1 MRHQRE
7 MKHTIAK
14 CAIGAAV
21 AAALALPVQTGHA
34 QAVDPNSAPQSF
46 RLDDGWAKLPEGRKW
61 GAAVGVDI
69 DRDGKSVWVFDR
81 CATADDCSAS
91 SLAPIQK
98 FDSTGKLV
106 KSFGAGM
113 FNYPHGLYIDRDDN
127 VWVSDGRAKNNGKGH
142 TVMKFSQD
150 GKLLMTLGKPG
161 VAGDGPDTFNAPS
174 DILVAPD
181 GSIFV
186 ADGHG
191 GNTNARIVKFTKD
204 GKYIKEWG
212 KKGSGPGEFDAPH
225 GLAMDSAGR
234 LFVADRSNSRIQM
247 FDQDGKFLA
256 DWRQFGRPS
265 GVFIDKNDTLY
276 VANSHLDRQDQSG
289 LRARHPRRQREGRQG
304 HGLHSGNQGAQ
315 LARRRGGGRCRQR
328 LWRLHQ
334 HAELPPLRAQAADLS
349 GLWLGTARRVD

>member
-1 MRHQRE
+1 MWRQTG
-7 MKHTIAK
+7 MKHVTGQHAIVK
-14 CAIGAAV
+14 YAIGAAV
-21 AAALALPVQTGHA
+21 AAAFALPAATGHA

-81 CATADDCSAS
+81 CATTDDCSAS

-127 VWVSDGRAKNNGKGH
+127 VWVSDGRAKDNGKGH
-142 TVMKFSQD
+142 TVMKFDQN

-161 VAGDGPDTFNAPS
+161 VAGAGQDTFNAPS

-204 GKYIKEWG
+204 GKYVKEWG

-234 LFVADRSNSRIQM
+234 LFVTDRSNSRIQL

-265 GVFIDKNDTLY
+265 GIFIDKNDTLY
-276 VANSHLDRQDQSG
+276 VADSTSTDKTNSGFGQGIRMGSVKDGKVTAFIPETKELSS
-289 LRARHPRRQREGRQG
+289 LEGV
-304 HGLHSGNQGAQ
+304 
-315 LARRRGGGRCRQR
+315 
-328 LWRLHQ
+328 
-334 HAELPPLRAQAADLS
+334 AADDAGNVYGGYTNTLNF
-349 GLWLGTARRVD
+349 RRFVRKPQT